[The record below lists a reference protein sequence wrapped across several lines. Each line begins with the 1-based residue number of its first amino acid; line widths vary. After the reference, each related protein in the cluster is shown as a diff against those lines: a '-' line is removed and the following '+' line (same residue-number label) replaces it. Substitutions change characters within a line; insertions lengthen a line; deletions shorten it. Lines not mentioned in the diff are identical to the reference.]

1 MRPSENPMVKARTT
15 ETRSPYNRVVTMVLW
30 FFLGMAGVHRFYVGK
45 FATGLLML
53 LTGGGFGI
61 WWIVDL
67 ILILTGRF
75 RDAQGRVL
83 GPPQVT
89 HEQLPPARNDAAE
102 RKRRQKVLENQP
114 EPELAPLPDGDPTI
128 DDEVMR
134 DPLEDEFAKLE
145 EEMKQSG

>member
-15 ETRSPYNRVVTMVLW
+15 ETRSPYNRVVTLVLW

-61 WWIVDL
+61 WWIFDL

-75 RDAQGRVL
+75 RDAEGRVL
-83 GPPQVT
+83 GPPQV
-89 HEQLPPARNDAAE
+89 EYQQLPSANDELE
-102 RKRRQKVLENQP
+102 RKRRQKVLENRH
-114 EPELAPLPDGDPTI
+114 EPELAPLPDGEPDL

-145 EEMKQSG
+145 QEMKQKG